1 MKKMRISEL
10 AKDLSLEAKDLLRI
24 AKDLAISVE
33 NTMSI
38 LDVHDIE
45 RIRKRIEKDTQKTEE
60 QDLQDVY
67 EEQRV
72 STNIIRRRAKPAP
85 APEAPAPEEAP
96 AKIEIQAVEV
106 TEQDKGEKK
115 PPKKKEP
122 PIEAA
127 KEALSPKGEGK
138 TKETPAAPVLEEA
151 RLEPAKGY
159 LPSPRGDR
167 QTPGD

>member
-1 MKKMRISEL
+1 MKKMRIFEL
-10 AKDLSLEAKDLLRI
+10 AKDLSLEAKDLLRV

-45 RIRKRIEKDTQKTEE
+45 RIRKRLEKDTQKTEE

-72 STNIIRRRAKPAP
+72 STTIIRRRAKPAP
-85 APEAPAPEEAP
+85 APEAPAPEEAL
-96 AKIEIQAVEV
+96 AKIEIKAAEAA
-106 TEQDKGEKK
+106 EQDTGEKK
-115 PPKKKEP
+115 PPKKKELPKKEGALKEEP

-138 TKETPAAPVLEEA
+138 TKEETGRPC
-151 RLEPAKGY
+151 
-159 LPSPRGDR
+159 S
-167 QTPGD
+167 